1 MSDEQADNKPQVT
14 APTATAPRLKN
25 PKRVEAGKLNAEK
38 TRKAREAQ
46 KKALAEAEAKIANY
60 EAKEKRRTRARCR
73 HDGQCSPASAA
84 AERVCLLG
92 LQHDPMVD
100 GCRHSGQSSRDLCQT

>member
-25 PKRVEAGKLNAEK
+25 PKRVEAGKLIAEK

-46 KKALAEAEAKIANY
+46 KKALAEAGF
-60 EAKEKRRTRARCR
+60 
-73 HDGQCSPASAA
+73 H
-84 AERVCLLG
+84 L
-92 LQHDPMVD
+92 
-100 GCRHSGQSSRDLCQT
+100 